1 MILLRSRCPSY
12 IAQQA
17 KDRAACLQQR
27 PAGRMLVRTDK
38 HSVDVVHKLLGTMCG
53 ALLIIESIRHEW
65 ILQHQVGAE

>member
-38 HSVDVVHKLLGTMCG
+38 YSVDCSQAFGHHVWC
-53 ALLIIESIRHEW
+53 IIDN
-65 ILQHQVGAE
+65 